1 MAELEQTGQ
10 GLSVGCFW
18 VSIVPIPSPYRT
30 DSLASWNGEAGLSQ
44 HLFSALHPSAPGL
57 TSMLSKWY
65 PSQHK
70 WEVRCSALVYLICN
84 YHSPSTHRE
93 TDTFSALIPRLSS
106 NLIFMLTLVT
116 WDKSLCPSEPRFQ
129 AVYEGSSSR
138 PEITGMCDDRGTCS
152 QLPTTGCEE
161 TMPAQGGRI
170 SVLSVVLIPGA
181 WLRSTFQT

>member
-70 WEVRCSALVYLICN
+70 WEVRCSTLVYLICN

-93 TDTFSALIPRLSS
+93 TDTFSALIPGLSS

-116 WDKSLCPSEPRFQ
+116 WDKSLCPSEPRFH
-129 AVYEGSSSR
+129 SS
-138 PEITGMCDDRGTCS
+138 
-152 QLPTTGCEE
+152 
-161 TMPAQGGRI
+161 
-170 SVLSVVLIPGA
+170 V
-181 WLRSTFQT
+181 